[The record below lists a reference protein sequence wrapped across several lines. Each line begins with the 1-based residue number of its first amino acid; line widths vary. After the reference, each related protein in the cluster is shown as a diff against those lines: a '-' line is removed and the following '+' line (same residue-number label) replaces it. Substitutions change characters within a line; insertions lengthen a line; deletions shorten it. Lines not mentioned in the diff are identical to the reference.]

1 MIPLHPSITY
11 QSLHKHTRCVS
22 ELVEA
27 SRPPLICEGDLRQ
40 LKSICFKHAIHSIH
54 TFIFSLLV
62 FTTPH
67 STLLQ
72 EPDEN
77 KPVTFLG
84 TSAIYA
90 FNISK
95 FCTSLKIILT
105 LNFNQIL
112 FFNGMLLKTE
122 NYFYAYLYF

>member
-1 MIPLHPSITY
+1 MQFIKFILSYFLT
-11 QSLHKHTRCVS
+11 VS
-22 ELVEA
+22 VYN
-27 SRPPLICEGDLRQ
+27 
-40 LKSICFKHAIHSIH
+40 
-54 TFIFSLLV
+54 
-62 FTTPH
+62 TTSPE
-67 STLLQ
+67 

-77 KPVTFLG
+77 KPVTFWG

-95 FCTSLKIILT
+95 FCTSLKIILM

-122 NYFYAYLYF
+122 NYFYADLYF